1 MGREPYC
8 GLRYRYEYYL
18 EHTFP
23 IIPCN
28 LPSSYKCLIE
38 SKKLKLY
45 CLRLTYWDPFDGKLI
60 FQIHNSVHSDGEI
73 DWV

>member
-1 MGREPYC
+1 MRDNKFFLYFVVLKKQQGNMDFIGMGREPYC

-38 SKKLKLY
+38 SKKLK
-45 CLRLTYWDPFDGKLI
+45 
-60 FQIHNSVHSDGEI
+60 
-73 DWV
+73 

>member
-1 MGREPYC
+1 MDFIEMGREPYC

-38 SKKLKLY
+38 SKKLK
-45 CLRLTYWDPFDGKLI
+45 
-60 FQIHNSVHSDGEI
+60 
-73 DWV
+73 

>member
-1 MGREPYC
+1 MRENKILFIFCCIEETARQYGFYWNGREPYC

-38 SKKLKLY
+38 SKKLK
-45 CLRLTYWDPFDGKLI
+45 
-60 FQIHNSVHSDGEI
+60 
-73 DWV
+73 

>member
-1 MGREPYC
+1 MEIKFIFIFCCIEETARNMDYIGMGREPYC

-38 SKKLKLY
+38 SKKLK
-45 CLRLTYWDPFDGKLI
+45 
-60 FQIHNSVHSDGEI
+60 
-73 DWV
+73 